1 MELRPWTIS
10 VLSTAYDLEEYRK
23 RIIAELKS
31 DGFSVSA
38 YEEPEFPVEP
48 DIHSHDSCLVA
59 LNRADISILIIN
71 KRSGGRYYNSE
82 DPKSYMSIT
91 EKECLQAIRSG
102 IPVFTFVKKEAWDER
117 YTYKVQFGAFVKK
130 KGFKKQP
137 NKRMLQAIKK
147 EFDQSYVC
155 SYVDNIATIDFIE
168 RMQGAYQKYNAS
180 NWIDTFSDIDEFL
193 SRVKGKL
200 KGYSRKLIERIAES
214 QLDALMNKH
223 TSTAFGVS
231 LGDVFDDNYYIEP
244 PYELESGKLC
254 GGRTLSESIYKSVD
268 ADKSVLV
275 YGEAGYGKT
284 TILAKCFAEHLRVY
298 LSRPTYDVPLFLSLK
313 NKGNN
318 YHFDVTQ
325 FINDE
330 LAATEKSS
338 LKHTPYPYLDLS
350 QMRLRFYC
358 DGFDEMAETL
368 TIQDLDRIRQS
379 SVFGCPL
386 LLTCRHQF
394 ANRYLRE
401 ADFSDKF
408 GVRVRID
415 NWNPAVAKKYIDQYC
430 SNEKIHHKDKAKIK
444 YALDK
449 NRDLQELL
457 DSPLLITMF
466 LWYVCQPQ
474 KPVAT
479 ITAVELFD
487 NWIQELASRERT
499 KIASG
504 QETSETIVKVWAYT
518 AWEIYTYKLK
528 GNSYGLKFSELISS
542 LEKKIPDA
550 RLRINMSWFGALFDC
565 FGDFIIG
572 TFHEQFMEY
581 LIATV
586 LVDACLAK
594 QEPYPDFLKLVMRPE
609 INRYFRMLW
618 DNCVDHDKEA
628 IFTALYE
635 QYYQNFCDESQPAVS
650 TRVHAIY
657 HIARL
662 DLPQRE
668 EYLDKAFKIE
678 NNISVLL
685 SLYFGAIKMGRLD
698 REQAFYELLLS
709 EPSYDEANRG
719 YHLAYYSDAIVGN
732 HLPFKDD
739 VRNNWKGTLKAFE
752 RHFLSVD
759 PGHYFLRR
767 IDLIT
772 MRQLIKARKNVGP
785 LTGDFLKMLE
795 ERVENPP
802 YKDKKQYEE
811 FNNKV
816 REEYRQLAEEY
827 NKSLEICVN
836 A

>member
-10 VLSTAYDLEEYRK
+10 VLSTAYDLKEYRRK
-23 RIIAELKS
+23 IIADLKS

-38 YEEPEFPVEP
+38 YEEPEFPSES

-59 LNRADISILIIN
+59 LDRADMAILIID
-71 KRSGGRYYNSE
+71 KRSGGRYYNIE
-82 DPKSYMSIT
+82 DSKSYMSIT

-117 YTYKVQFGAFVKK
+117 HTYKEQFKAFVKK
-130 KGFKKQP
+130 KNLKKQP
-137 NKRMLQAIKK
+137 NKRMLKALKK
-147 EFDQSYVC
+147 EFDQSYTC
-155 SYVDNIATIDFIE
+155 IYVDKIATIDFIE
-168 RMQGAYQKYNAS
+168 QMQGAYQKYQVS
-180 NWIDTFSDIDEFL
+180 NWIDTFLDIDDFV
-193 SRVKGKL
+193 SRAKWKL
-200 KGYSRKLIERIAES
+200 KGYSRKLIERVAKS
-214 QLDALMNKH
+214 QFDALMNKH

-231 LGDVFDDNYYIEP
+231 LGDVFDDKYFIEP
-244 PYELESGKLC
+244 PYEIESGKLC
-254 GGRTLSESIYKSVD
+254 VGKTLSESVYKSID
-268 ADKSVLV
+268 ADKSVLI

-284 TILAKCFAEHLRVY
+284 TILAKCFAEHLDACV
-298 LSRPTYDVPLFLSLK
+298 SRRAYDIPLFVSLK
-313 NKGNN
+313 NKGSD

-325 FINDE
+325 LINDE
-330 LAATEKSS
+330 LATTDKSS
-338 LKHTPYPYLDLS
+338 LKHSPYPYLDLS
-350 QMRLRFYC
+350 QIRLRFYC

-368 TIQDLDRIRQS
+368 TVRDLERIRKS
-379 SVFGCPL
+379 GVFGCPI

-415 NWNPAVAKKYIDQYC
+415 NWDPAIAKKYIDQYC
-430 SNEKIHHKDKAKIK
+430 NNEKIRHKDKEKIK
-444 YALDK
+444 YALVH

-466 LWYVCQPQ
+466 LWYVCHT
-474 KPVAT
+474 KRPVTT

-487 NWIQELASRERT
+487 NWIKELASRERT

-504 QETSETIVKVWAYT
+504 QEAAELLVKVWAYA
-518 AWEIYTYKLK
+518 AWEIYTSKLN
-528 GNSYGLKFSELISS
+528 GNSFGLKYSELISS
-542 LEKKIPDA
+542 IDKRIPNIQD
-550 RLRINMSWFGALFDC
+550 LVNMSWFGALFDC
-565 FGDFIIG
+565 SDDYIIG

-581 LIATV
+581 LIATI
-586 LVDACLAK
+586 LIDACLAK
-594 QEPYPDFLKLVMRPE
+594 QEPYPDFLKVVMRPE

-618 DNCVDHDKEA
+618 ENCVDHDKEA

-635 QYYQNFCDESQPAVS
+635 QYCQNLGDDTQPAVS

-662 DLPQRE
+662 DWPRRE

-678 NNISVLL
+678 TNISVLL

-709 EPSYDEANRG
+709 ESSYDEANRG
-719 YHLAYYSDAIVGN
+719 YHLAYYSDAIVGD

-739 VRNNWKGTLKAFE
+739 TRNNWKGTLNAFE
-752 RHFLSVD
+752 RHFSSTE

-767 IDLIT
+767 IDLTT
-772 MRQLIKARKNVGP
+772 MRQLISARKDIGP
-785 LTGDFLKMLE
+785 LSKDFLEVLKEKIE
-795 ERVENPP
+795 EPLYTDQE
-802 YKDKKQYEE
+802 QYRE
-811 FNNKV
+811 FNDKIKK
-816 REEYRQLAEEY
+816 EYMLLVETYIALTTT
-827 NKSLEICVN
+827 N
-836 A
+836 